1 MSRENWSRASSSNVV
16 PGWAPRAHLRHGA
29 CSPSGTTG
37 VLRSSSPSSA
47 RSSVVANGVGS
58 GFGKWMQEAYADSF
72 TSAFKPLPRRADKG
86 RDGRDEGKGQADAP
100 GGVPGSYDHV
110 YIDVNNV
117 LHVAA
122 HHTKTEKAF
131 FMKLFALLD
140 LNMRRTKPQ
149 YTVTLALDGPAP
161 IAKTITQ
168 RRRRIRL
175 SSGEKVPLSE
185 DPARLLKIGL
195 TPGSTLSLK
204 IDRALEYYS
213 ATRLLSRNTLPRGL
227 LFEISGTR
235 VPGEGEVKILRS
247 MKARVENPKFE
258 GHSHLIVSEDSD
270 ALLLAMTAAP
280 ADTFVLSSKLVFSV
294 RSFNT
299 ALARR

>member
-1 MSRENWSRASSSNVV
+1 MSRQNGAGASFSYAG
-16 PGWAPRAHLRHGA
+16 PGWAARAHPRLGIGA
-29 CSPSGTTG
+29 CVATG
-37 VLRSSSPSSA
+37 VLKSSPSST
-47 RSSVVANGVGS
+47 RSSVVARGVGS
-58 GFGKWMQEAYADSF
+58 GFGKWMQDAYADSF

-86 RDGRDEGKGQADAP
+86 RDSRDAGDGDNEGRV
-100 GGVPGSYDHV
+100 GVPGSYDHV

-204 IDRALEYYS
+204 IDRALEYYA
-213 ATRLLSRNTLPRGL
+213 ATRLLSRNSLPRGL

-247 MKARVENPKFE
+247 MKARVSNPKFD

-270 ALLLAMTAAP
+270 ALLLANTQLSYIL
-280 ADTFVLSSKLVFSV
+280 VLDQ
-294 RSFNT
+294 
-299 ALARR
+299 